1 MDGHKI
7 GVMIVDDH
15 DMLRSGLK
23 VFLDSLDDM
32 ELVAEASNGET
43 AILLCQKANPDVV
56 LIDLKMPRMDGITT
70 IQHIRATQPHI
81 QFIVLTSFV
90 DEDSVQSALKAG
102 AAGYLLKDASVED
115 LHNAISRAYSG
126 KTVLS
131 PEATQALVSATTRPP
146 TLGFDLT
153 EREIHILELIVKGL
167 SNSEIGDQLHISRST
182 VKNHISS
189 IFSKLN
195 TDTRTETAAL
205 AIRHGI
211 VKLANGSEYDE

>member
-1 MDGHKI
+1 MDQHKI
-7 GVMIVDDH
+7 GIMIVDDH

-23 VFLDSLDDM
+23 VFLESLDDM
-32 ELVAEASNGET
+32 ELVAEASNGEA
-43 AILLCQKANPDVV
+43 AIILCEKTNPDVV

-70 IQHIRATQPHI
+70 IQHIRANQPHI

-102 AAGYLLKDASVED
+102 AAGYLLKDASVDD
-115 LHNAISRAYSG
+115 LHNAINRAYLG

-146 TLGFDLT
+146 TIGFDLT

-167 SNSEIGDQLHISRST
+167 SNSEIGEQLHISRST

-211 VKLANGSEYDE
+211 VKLPNANNYEE